1 MKVLMTLIEAV
12 MLLTGAGSPEE
23 LAESELER
31 FESLASHPVCINL
44 ASPLRLRSCGLF
56 SEYQVASLMDYRE
69 RTGDILSLTELGT
82 VPGFTPE
89 LVQALSYFISLESYS
104 AAGARAITRTRQD
117 LMARMTE
124 KGGGASYAGKYH
136 AELGER
142 AELFLSRKERMTVSL
157 TLFGRRPWKLIAGDY
172 NLRLGQGLLA
182 WDGFTLSGYP
192 TVASFRRNASGFTG
206 TGSFS
211 PGRRGLAAAYDG
223 RNWRLGVGVGADGK
237 VSGSVGWLGKGGN
250 IGLNASAGN
259 GKSGFSLDWKK
270 AFGHLATFGEL
281 ALAPCPSALAGAV
294 WEPAYKTAASL
305 LARYRTS
312 ADDAGLAAGFQW
324 RWVSVTADL
333 TVHPEKLRARK
344 NNYEQFKFI
353 TDLTPEFAGR
363 SWIIKPALRWTE
375 RMQLSPAGDTFQA
388 NWRHDLR
395 CDLKASRGGLQA
407 ALRLNGILVTGGKPG
422 GLAYLEAGY
431 KTPSDTARFQ
441 LSAFLRGTV
450 CETDG
455 WASRIYAY
463 ERDIPG
469 AFSVPA
475 WYGHKAGLS
484 FVAGVSYRSR
494 KLRQRLNLRVST
506 KDFKIQ
512 YQLWLY

>member
-1 MKVLMTLIEAV
+1 MKLLISLLEAV
-12 MLLTGAGSPEE
+12 LLITGAGSPEE
-23 LAESELER
+23 LTESEFER

-44 ASPLRLRSCGLF
+44 ASPLKLRSCGLF
-56 SEYQVASLMDYRE
+56 SDYQVASLQEYRA

-89 LVQALSYFISLESYS
+89 LVGALSYFISLESFS
-104 AAGARAITRTRQD
+104 AAGARARTRTRQD
-117 LMARMTE
+117 LMARSSI
-124 KGGGASYAGKYH
+124 KDGQGSYAGKYH

-142 AELFLSRKERMTVSL
+142 AELFLSGKEKPTASL
-157 TLFGRRPWKLIAGDY
+157 TLFGKRPWKLIAGDY

-182 WDGFTLSGYP
+182 WDGFLLSGYP

-211 PGRRGLAAAYDG
+211 PGRRGVAAAYEG
-223 RNWRLGVGVGADGK
+223 RNWRFGAGLGTEGS
-237 VSGSVGWLGKGGN
+237 VSGSVGWLGRGGS
-250 IGLNASAGN
+250 IGINASAGK
-259 GKSGFSLDWKK
+259 GDRGFSLDWKK

-281 ALAPCPSALAGAV
+281 ALADGPSTLAGAV

-312 ADDAGLAAGFQW
+312 ADDAGIAAGFQW
-324 RWVSVTADL
+324 RWVSATADL
-333 TVHPEKLRARK
+333 TVHPEKLAKRK
-344 NNYEQFKFI
+344 NNYEQLKTI
-353 TDLTPEFAGR
+353 LELSPEFASGNR
-363 SWIIKPALRWTE
+363 SFKPSLRWTE
-375 RMQLSPAGDTFQA
+375 RMQLSPEGNAFQA
-388 NWRHDLR
+388 SWRHDLR

-407 ALRLNGILVTGGKPG
+407 AVRLNGVLVSGGNPG
-422 GLAYLEAGY
+422 ALAYLELGY

-441 LSAFLRGTV
+441 LSAFLRGTM

-463 ERDIPG
+463 ERDLPG
-469 AFSVPA
+469 SFSVPA
-475 WYGHKAGLS
+475 WYGHKTGVS

-494 KLRQRLNLRVST
+494 RFRQRLNCRLSGRDV
-506 KDFKIQ
+506 KLQ
-512 YQLWLY
+512 YQLWFY